1 MSDATTP
8 AVVQDAQRGNGDEVR
23 LGRLVERVYA
33 GAERFIDEDGS
44 TALRELYEAAKQPTD
59 DEVDGFHC
67 LADGHVHRN
76 RYAEALCSA
85 RYQIAQLKAERD
97 ALLAEMES
105 FVAWAESYPK
115 SVWHEPNADELKAAH
130 DALKAAGLDGI
141 DALSA
146 MLYRHALKNIG
157 HRARAAI
164 AAYDNAERVL
174 RDADV

>member
-8 AVVQDAQRGNGDEVR
+8 AVVQDAQRYDWR
-23 LGRLVERVYA
+23 
-33 GAERFIDEDGS
+33 EDLDMATDYGS
-44 TALRELYEAAKQPTD
+44 TMGLDAA
-59 DEVDGFHC
+59 
-67 LADGHVHRN
+67 
-76 RYAEALCSA
+76 A
-85 RYQIAQLKAERD
+85 RVAAYIEHLQAERD

-115 SVWHEPNADELKAAH
+115 SVWHEPNADALKAAH

-164 AAYDNAERVL
+164 AAYDNAEKPLVCECGERKTTVIHAPTL
-174 RDADV
+174 AGSRRTEGK